1 MIFVPFY
8 HLDEIPRDT
17 KYVEGLVKVIYTRVQ
32 LSPPPHVMRISHKKH
47 KPEPKKTFFFNAG
60 ITVPEVLVLGNDGK
74 MLGAMTPAEGMRLA
88 KEQEL
93 DLVLINPKSNPP
105 VAKIID
111 FGQFKYQQ
119 EKEERLK
126 QAHAHVT
133 EVKGIR
139 LSLRISPH
147 DMKNRENQ
155 TIEFLNDGDKV
166 KVEIFLKGR
175 EMQQKQM
182 AKDIIERFINNV
194 NALVPVRKDQEIES
208 QFNKVTAIIAKK

>member
-1 MIFVPFY
+1 M
-8 HLDEIPRDT
+8 
-17 KYVEGLVKVIYTRVQ
+17 
-32 LSPPPHVMRISHKKH
+32 
-47 KPEPKKTFFFNAG
+47 
-60 ITVPEVLVLGNDGK
+60 PEVMVLDSDGK
-74 MLGAMTPAEGMRLA
+74 NLGVMPPNKAMVIA

-93 DLVLINPKSNPP
+93 DLVLINPKSSPP

-147 DMKNRENQ
+147 DMEIRQNQ
-155 TIEFLNDGDKV
+155 TIKFLNEGDKV
-166 KVEIFLKGR
+166 KVEIILKGR
-175 EMQQKQM
+175 EMQQKPM
-182 AKDIIERFINNV
+182 AAEVIERFISNV
-194 NALVPVRKDQEIES
+194 NTALPIRKDQNVEF
-208 QFNKVTAIIAKK
+208 QFNKVTAIIAKQ